1 MKLLL
6 AAMLAL
12 VPAQARAECMA
23 YGLAAKVATP
33 NATTLPV
40 DGGIVVHAEPV
51 AGANL
56 DPGDP
61 SLVADWKWKGGGKPV
76 VVNLAPGLSVIR
88 APRTP
93 GKGELVDGKGVSKVT
108 IKTSS
113 ELRDTLAAP
122 KPKAVRH
129 STRQGR
135 RGGEDVEVELAAA
148 PPKSALAIVLLDDK
162 AKPKSWRF
170 LGETTLT
177 TVAGYAQGGCI
188 ALPNGT
194 RVSKPGDLVRVA
206 FVDDAGRMSAVSA
219 PIKVTSRPSS
229 LTP

>member
-1 MKLLL
+1 MRHTRLVL
-6 AAMLAL
+6 AAVLAL
-12 VPAQARAECMA
+12 VPAHARAECMA

-40 DGGIVVHAEPV
+40 DGGIVVYAEPL

-61 SLVADWKWKGGGKPV
+61 TLVPDWKWRGGGKPV

-93 GKGELVDGKGVSKVT
+93 GKGELVDGKGAAKVA
-108 IKTSS
+108 IRTSS

-122 KPKAVRH
+122 KPRAVRH

-135 RGGEDVEVELAAA
+135 RGGEDVEVELDAA
-148 PPKSALAIVLLDDK
+148 PPNSALAIVLLDDK
-162 AKPKSWRF
+162 SKPKSWRL

-177 TVAGYAQGGCI
+177 TVAAYSQGGCV

-194 RVSKPGDLVRVA
+194 RPTKPGDLVRVA
-206 FVDDAGRMSAVSA
+206 FVDDVGRMSAVSA
-219 PIKVTSRPSS
+219 PIKVAAKPS
-229 LTP
+229 P